1 VPAGR
6 PARLWWGLANFTAN
20 REIVNTK
27 AETQRYNTQRDK
39 VRLKIATKRLLDD
52 SDKEENGG
60 GFHFK
65 LSETVLVKSAST
77 ACPKEN
83 LPSFIVVPS

>member
-1 VPAGR
+1 
-6 PARLWWGLANFTAN
+6 
-20 REIVNTK
+20 
-27 AETQRYNTQRDK
+27 

-65 LSETVLVKSAST
+65 LSAAILVKPTVLLLNCQENQSKDNKSYAKQL
-77 ACPKEN
+77 ALKHAF
-83 LPSFIVVPS
+83 L

>member
-52 SDKEENGG
+52 SDKEEFTGSLLWRG
-60 GFHFK
+60 LG
-65 LSETVLVKSAST
+65 VLT
-77 ACPKEN
+77 TE
-83 LPSFIVVPS
+83 F